1 MFRHGYADSPLF
13 VRQEVKDGKEDWELW
28 KGSLHS
34 FNITTHNGNPVSLD
48 MAKNLS
54 YCKINGKFISPD
66 IESISYMSDGK
77 TLNGK
82 IWLTTP
88 FREPPVNDT
97 IDTYQEAMDIK
108 IRDENL
114 SLQDFSLIKTSEML
128 GVTGNTPQNVTL
140 SGLPA
145 KELAYSEPYDND
157 RLSKIDIW
165 TVRDRKVYD
174 ITFSA
179 MDYKFK
185 KYFPIFESM
194 INSLTIKP
202 LESANKPL
210 NTTLLNNRTYQ
221 DSDIK
226 INYLSDWQ
234 ILQSYNKEGRNVVL
248 RSPFEDS
255 QAKEPSWHEST
266 FTMAID
272 LNSVYDAGTDYR
284 ILYSRIPYGVW
295 TGNWTSLTQ
304 EVSAYDK
311 LAYIG
316 APINSSL
323 FGNSMPYRIPF
334 SFNLEAAN
342 SPQQYNIVFYITDHY
357 VLGHHLCRLVD
368 TTNWVIVPPPKFT
381 MSTSPGSVIL
391 RPGQQNNIVV
401 EIKGNTNLQSEAA
414 LSMDNNRNDLSTG
427 FIPDRMSIP
436 SSSSGT
442 STLHIGVF
450 DNTTVTTP
458 TPVILRIKANIT
470 FPNTIT
476 NRGGDTFTN
485 NKSITLPESSNFTL
499 TIMPHYTSNEQL
511 NSFVN
516 SWITPVSAMWTFLA
530 GVGAVI
536 APLII
541 QLYRKRRKD
550 KQTKTKASPE
560 QKKNDENNS

>member
-77 TLNGK
+77 TLNGT
-82 IWLTTP
+82 IWLTGP

-128 GVTGNTPQNVTL
+128 GVTINTPQNVTL

-202 LESANKPL
+202 LQSANKPL
-210 NTTLLNNRTYQ
+210 NTTLLNKRTYQ

-226 INYLSDWQ
+226 INYPSDWQ

-255 QAKEPSWHEST
+255 QAKEPSWHETT

-311 LAYIG
+311 LGYIG

-323 FGNSMPYRIPF
+323 FGNRMPYRIPF

-401 EIKGNTNLQSEAA
+401 EIKGNTNLQSEAT
-414 LSMDNNRNDLSTG
+414 LSMDNNRNDLSTR

-458 TPVILRIKANIT
+458 TPVILPIKVNIT

-516 SWITPVSAMWTFLA
+516 SWITPVSGMWTFLA
-530 GVGAVI
+530 GIGAVI

-550 KQTKTKASPE
+550 KQTKTEASTE

>member
-77 TLNGK
+77 TLNGT
-82 IWLTTP
+82 IWLTGP

-128 GVTGNTPQNVTL
+128 GVTVNTPQNVTL

-202 LESANKPL
+202 LQSANKPL
-210 NTTLLNNRTYQ
+210 NTTLLNKRTYQ

-226 INYLSDWQ
+226 INYPSDWQ

-255 QAKEPSWHEST
+255 QAKEPSWHETT

-311 LAYIG
+311 LGYIG

-323 FGNSMPYRIPF
+323 FGNRMPYRIPF

-401 EIKGNTNLQSEAA
+401 EIKGNTNLQSEAT
-414 LSMDNNRNDLSTG
+414 LSMDNNRNDLSTR

-458 TPVILRIKANIT
+458 TPVILPIKVNIT

-516 SWITPVSAMWTFLA
+516 SWITPVSGMWTFLA
-530 GVGAVI
+530 GIGAVI

-550 KQTKTKASPE
+550 KQTKTEASTE